1 MEITEAI
8 KAINTPFF
16 KDPLYRGLR
25 LNVGS
30 LLYSI
35 NNPSYISPV
44 LESWSD
50 YSHAEG
56 QLAQIIPT
64 ICSKLSEEERHE
76 LNAAYVAFLRIR
88 GFIQDG
94 EAVSYNLVG
103 LAVKWK
109 LEREYTDYL
118 QTKE

>member
-25 LNVGS
+25 LRVGEI
-30 LLYSI
+30 LYRS
-35 NNPSYISPV
+35 NNPSEAIRDFTYG
-44 LESWSD
+44 D
-50 YSHAEG
+50 YQSIERE
-56 QLAQIIPT
+56 LASIIPT
-64 ICSKLSEEERHE
+64 ICGKLSEEERHE
-76 LNAAYVAFLRIR
+76 LNAAFVAFLRIR
-88 GFIQDG
+88 GFIRDG
-94 EAVSYNLVG
+94 EAVSFNLVG
-103 LAVKWK
+103 QAVKWK